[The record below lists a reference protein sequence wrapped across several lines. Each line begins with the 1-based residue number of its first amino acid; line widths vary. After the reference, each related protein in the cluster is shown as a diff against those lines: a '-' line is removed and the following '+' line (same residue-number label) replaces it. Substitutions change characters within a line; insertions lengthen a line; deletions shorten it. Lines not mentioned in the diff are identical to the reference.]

1 MLFYYAKIFKKVIFF
16 LYNVHKTWYNRLINK
31 TYLNKGIVTMNNFL
45 LNKLLYIFVGKTV
58 KRGQRRTV
66 WNGIRLAKSFFYM
79 FR

>member
-16 LYNVHKTWYNRLINK
+16 LYIVHKTWYNRLINK
-31 TYLNKGIVTMNNFL
+31 TYLKRTYIMTNYF
-45 LNKLLYIFVGKTV
+45 LNKLLYILVGKTV